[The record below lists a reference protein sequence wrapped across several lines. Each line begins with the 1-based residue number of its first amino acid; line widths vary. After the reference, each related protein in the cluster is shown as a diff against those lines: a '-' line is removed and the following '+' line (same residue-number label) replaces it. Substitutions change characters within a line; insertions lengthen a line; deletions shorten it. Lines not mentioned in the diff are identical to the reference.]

1 MLLLGQKIESSKDRS
16 GVQRSK
22 DKNDFK
28 KQQQHANWYHSKTVV
43 PTRGDCCLLQKTC
56 TKVWRHF
63 CRHGGRGFAAHV
75 GVRDAVKPPRGR
87 GTAPPQ
93 QRMIQPKTSTMQ
105 RWRNSALKLTYHC
118 NTRLIKYCS
127 KQGEDRGDA

>member
-1 MLLLGQKIESSKDRS
+1 MQIGITIKQWFPPGVIVAFSRRHAPKS
-16 GVQRSK
+16 GDIFGR
-22 DKNDFK
+22 
-28 KQQQHANWYHSKTVV
+28 HS
-43 PTRGDCCLLQKTC
+43 
-56 TKVWRHF
+56 
-63 CRHGGRGFAAHV
+63 GREFAAHV

-93 QRMIQPKTSTMQ
+93 QRIIQPKTSTMQ